1 MTRVRANGWK
11 KLLQAV
17 GCLLCAV
24 AAWNS
29 STDFIGTEFGSGAVT
44 GPVLDAS
51 LIGAF
56 LYLLALVATVALPRV
71 AGASA
76 SMAALFC
83 LPLYIYRTLPRLF
96 VQISGGEWKDPPQ
109 GVFVW
114 HGWSMTG
121 FLVSI
126 LVVYLCSRSLCRC
139 GTAGNA
145 NIR

>member
-1 MTRVRANGWK
+1 
-11 KLLQAV
+11 LLAG

-29 STDFIGTEFGSGAVT
+29 SADFIGTEFGGGSIT

-56 LYLLALVATVALPRV
+56 LYMLALVATVALPRV
-71 AGASA
+71 AAVSA
-76 SMAALFC
+76 FIAALLC
-83 LPLYIYRTLPRLF
+83 LPLYIYRTLPSLF
-96 VQISGGEWKDPPQ
+96 VRMSGGEWKDPPR

-121 FLVSI
+121 LLVSV
-126 LVVYLCSRSLCRC
+126 LVVCLCS
-139 GTAGNA
+139 GNLLSQLSS
-145 NIR
+145 RQR